1 VPYFKFAWN
10 RPTDYNLDTG
20 IMDPGANNYRTNFVE
35 SAGDA
40 QESVAYIAFKSRSS
54 FKAGK
59 FTQEIEGNAYFNKN
73 TATTPGTSDV
83 GRKTDPS
90 ATTTLTNSGGT
101 TSSFTRTLQAG
112 ASTALNTVL
121 PNLTKELYTQV
132 ANSITSISNA
142 ALRAPVPPVSIV
154 AAVGQTNEF
163 GGLEAPPTLAVK
175 PGENGVGGVG
185 APPVVDPAPTQGIVN
200 DDQI

>member
-1 VPYFKFAWN
+1 
-10 RPTDYNLDTG
+10 
-20 IMDPGANNYRTNFVE
+20 
-35 SAGDA
+35 
-40 QESVAYIAFKSRSS
+40 
-54 FKAGK
+54 
-59 FTQEIEGNAYFNKN
+59 
-73 TATTPGTSDV
+73 
-83 GRKTDPS
+83 
-90 ATTTLTNSGGT
+90 
-101 TSSFTRTLQAG
+101 LQAG

-185 APPVVDPAPTQGIVN
+185 APAVVDPAPPQGIVN